1 MLPPLGPETALMS
14 GTQRKAAETGVLTW
28 DVKYQ
33 EEIMLIPYDLFHVGD
48 NPMQAEECSHA
59 GLRSNFFCR
68 TCKVGGMTA
77 AKKTDAGYIS
87 IFKVCGRRSYRAIV
101 ILILPVW

>member
-1 MLPPLGPETALMS
+1 MLPPLGPETVLMS

-33 EEIMLIPYDLFHVGD
+33 EEIMLISYNLFYVGD
-48 NPMQAEECSHA
+48 NPMQAKECSHA
-59 GLRSNFFCR
+59 GLRSNFFCC

-77 AKKTDAGYIS
+77 AKKMDAGYIS
-87 IFKVCGRRSYRAIV
+87 IFKVCGHHFYCAIV